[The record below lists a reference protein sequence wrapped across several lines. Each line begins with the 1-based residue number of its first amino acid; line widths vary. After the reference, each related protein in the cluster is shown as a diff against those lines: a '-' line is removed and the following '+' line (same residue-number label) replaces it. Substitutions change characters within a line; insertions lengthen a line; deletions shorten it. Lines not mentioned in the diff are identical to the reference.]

1 MQYNRLG
8 KTGLKISN
16 LCLGT
21 NMYGASYVSDS
32 EAELV
37 IKEAY
42 DKGVNFIDTAD
53 FYNEGKSESII
64 GKAIK
69 DQRNDFVIATKGFM
83 PTNKDINSKGLSR
96 KHLITAVENSLKRLS
111 TDYIDLYQLHFWDP
125 DCPIDETI
133 NTLNDLVHQGKIR
146 YLGCSNF
153 AAWQLCKSLWVS
165 DKRNF
170 ERFESI
176 QSEYNFSQKHIENEL
191 IPLCIDQQISIIPYQ
206 VLMGGLLTGN
216 YSRES
221 GPNKD
226 SHLASTHAQRAKNTY
241 WNERN
246 FNIINQLKLIEEET
260 GYNSIELTI
269 AWALSKPTVSSI
281 VVGASKKSQ
290 IVSNINSTNITLNQ
304 ETLDQLNS
312 L

>member
-69 DQRNDFVIATKGFM
+69 NQRNNFVVATKGFM

-133 NTLNDLVHQGKIR
+133 NTLNDMVHEGKIR

-191 IPLCIDQQISIIPYQ
+191 IPLCIDQQISIIPYP
-206 VLMGGLLTGN
+206 VRMGGLLTGH
-216 YSRES
+216 YSKES
-221 GPNKD
+221 EPKKD
-226 SHLASTHAQRAKNTY
+226 SHLASTQAQRAKNTY

-246 FNIINQLKLIEEET
+246 FNIINQLKLLEEET

>member
-1 MQYNRLG
+1 MEYNRLG
-8 KTGLKISN
+8 KTGLKISK

-69 DQRNDFVIATKGFM
+69 NQRNNFVVATKGFM

-133 NTLNDLVHQGKIR
+133 NTLNDMVHDGKIR

-153 AAWQLCKSLWVS
+153 TAWQLCKSLWVS

-170 ERFESI
+170 ERFESV

-216 YSRES
+216 YSKELE
-221 GPNKD
+221 PKKD

-269 AWALSKPTVSSI
+269 AWTLSKPAVSSI
-281 VVGASKKSQ
+281 IVGASKKSQ